1 MIEILNTHAL
11 VTVQDLGRNGHYRQG
26 VGRSG
31 AMDRLA
37 LAIGNALLGNPLD
50 AAGLEVPVQ
59 PFRLRFAADLSFAVT
74 GADCEP
80 TLDGTALP
88 PDWAAHARAGQVL
101 ALQPA
106 RSGCRAYV
114 SFHGGIDVPPV
125 LGSRST
131 QLREGFGGL
140 DGRML
145 KSGDLLR
152 AAGGDAGLPPGGLG
166 ADRTAGF
173 VQMAP
178 ADDGIAV
185 RVLPAGEYSR
195 FSNDAL
201 AKFWQSPWKISP
213 QSNRTGYRLVGPEL
227 DFKATPELRSHGIVP
242 GVIQVPPGGQ
252 PIIQLADA
260 ATMGGYAKIGTVIEA
275 DLWRLGQARPGDTV
289 RFLETSYDDAVTALE
304 EIDAYLAGL
313 RQAADLQRS
322 VHTER
327 MP

>member
-26 VGRSG
+26 VGRCG

-37 LAIGNALLGNPLD
+37 LAMGNALLGNPLD
-50 AAGLEVPVQ
+50 AAGLEIPVQ
-59 PFRLRFAADLSFAVT
+59 PFGLRFTADLSFAVT

-80 TLDGTALP
+80 TLDGVLLP
-88 PDWAAHARAGQVL
+88 PDWAGHARAGQVL

-106 RSGCRAYV
+106 RRDCRAYL
-114 SFHGGIDVPPV
+114 SLHGGIDLPPV

-145 KSGDLLR
+145 KSGDRVEAL
-152 AAGGDAGLPPGGLG
+152 GDDAGLPPGGLG
-166 ADRTAGF
+166 ADRTAEF
-173 VQMAP
+173 AQIAS
-178 ADDGIAV
+178 AEDGIAV
-185 RVLPAGEYSR
+185 RVLPAGEYAR
-195 FSNDAL
+195 FSKHAL
-201 AKFWQSPWKISP
+201 ARFWQSPWKISA
-213 QSNRTGYRLVGPEL
+213 QSNRAGYRLAGPEL
-227 DFKATPELRSHGIVP
+227 DFKTKPELRSHGIVP

-275 DLWRLGQARPGDTV
+275 DLWRLGQARPGDAM
-289 RFLETSYDDAVTALE
+289 RFLETSYDDAVAALD

-313 RQAADLQRS
+313 RQAADLQRGA
-322 VHTER
+322 HER
-327 MP
+327 RTP